1 MPLTRE
7 SEYALLGLKVLLG
20 RTGGESVSVAEIAAA
35 QDLPQP
41 FLAKVFLKLA
51 QSGILASRR
60 GRGHGY
66 RLAREPAEVLVRDVI
81 EAVEGSAV
89 LERCFLWEG
98 HCHDANP
105 CPLHFR
111 FKALLPEF
119 RAVLESVTLADYF
132 ANGGHTDLH
141 S

>member
-7 SEYALLGLKVLLG
+7 SEYALLGLKALVE
-20 RTGGESVSVAEIAAA
+20 RTDGEAISVAEIAADK
-35 QDLPQP
+35 DLPQP

-51 QSGILASRR
+51 RNGVLVSRR

-66 RLAREPAEVLVRDVI
+66 SLVADPGELLIRDVI

-89 LERCFLWEG
+89 LDRCLLWDG
-98 HCHDANP
+98 HCHDTNP

-111 FKALLPEF
+111 FKVLLPEF
-119 RAVLESVTLADYF
+119 RAVLDSVTLADYF
-132 ANGGHTDLH
+132 ASAEHTDLH